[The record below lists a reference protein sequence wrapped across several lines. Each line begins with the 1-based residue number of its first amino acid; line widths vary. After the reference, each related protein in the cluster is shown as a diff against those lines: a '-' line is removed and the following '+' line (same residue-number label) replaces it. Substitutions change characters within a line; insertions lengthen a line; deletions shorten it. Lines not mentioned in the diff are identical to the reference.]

1 MARVVKALG
10 VKEVEKISKMPGVHA
25 VGGVPGFALRVWASA
40 AGSGCAWILRTEC
53 KGKETKVTV
62 GTYPEMG
69 LHAARAKAA
78 EFKASLLAGV
88 NPVKEARAKVKA
100 EKKAEEVARL
110 QALTVGDV
118 LDEWLAYKVEHGT
131 WGKGIHEK
139 AEAVAHKEGR
149 RIRQS
154 AALLLGVP
162 VASCE
167 PEDVVKAIEPIW
179 CSKRATCETVC
190 SHLRGLFHWAMTVKK
205 CRPRG
210 INPADSQWLTPLLP
224 AENKRKQEEHFPA
237 LDPDQLPQLI
247 KALMALGST
256 SALCTAF
263 AILTCT
269 RSNNVRSM
277 RWDQISEDGQL
288 WSIDAIDMKVTA
300 NGQHLIP
307 LSAEAQRIIQHQREF
322 SLCLDSPYV
331 FGSYRNNGA
340 PLSNMTM
347 NVLIQR
353 LHSKE
358 VAEGREGWIDRKQT
372 KDKGKPV
379 IAVQHA
385 ISRATFESW
394 AQGTRQDEHAV
405 ALILHHDVDP
415 RLKSAYDRSEDLP
428 HKRKVLDAW
437 GKFCFS
443 ECENG

>member
-25 VGGVPGFALRVWASA
+25 VGGVPGLALRVWASA

-53 KGKETKVTV
+53 KGKETKLTV

-139 AEAVAHKEGR
+139 AEAVAHKEGK
-149 RIRQS
+149 RIRQN

-205 CRPRG
+205 GSSRKSVERG
-210 INPADSQWLTPLLP
+210 
-224 AENKRKQEEHFPA
+224 
-237 LDPDQLPQLI
+237 LD
-247 KALMALGST
+247 
-256 SALCTAF
+256 F
-263 AILTCT
+263 
-269 RSNNVRSM
+269 
-277 RWDQISEDGQL
+277 
-288 WSIDAIDMKVTA
+288 
-300 NGQHLIP
+300 
-307 LSAEAQRIIQHQREF
+307 
-322 SLCLDSPYV
+322 
-331 FGSYRNNGA
+331 
-340 PLSNMTM
+340 
-347 NVLIQR
+347 
-353 LHSKE
+353 
-358 VAEGREGWIDRKQT
+358 
-372 KDKGKPV
+372 
-379 IAVQHA
+379 
-385 ISRATFESW
+385 
-394 AQGTRQDEHAV
+394 
-405 ALILHHDVDP
+405 
-415 RLKSAYDRSEDLP
+415 
-428 HKRKVLDAW
+428 
-437 GKFCFS
+437 
-443 ECENG
+443 